1 MVKSSCIKRSTTLVQ
16 VSSYEFKVH
25 RKMEN
30 LSLHTSIIGSFS
42 GYSKPL
48 EEARYVVLGVPFD
61 HTSTF
66 RSGSR
71 FGPSAIRAASL
82 NIETYSLHSGVDI
95 ESVPIHDAGD
105 LHIVD
110 EASETLRRLKAV
122 AGDILSARKMP
133 VCIGGEH
140 TITLGVVQ
148 SLPKNVGVI
157 SFDAHGDL
165 RDEYGGGKLSH
176 ATVMRRISE
185 VVGTEG
191 IFICGVRALCR
202 EEVDFIEKE
211 DIRNLTPWKLR
222 ELGLEKA
229 AETLK
234 EFLARFQYTYLTID
248 SDVLDPAFCPGVAN
262 PEFDGLTASELT
274 YLVRAIAAERMIGF
288 DLVEICPNYDFG
300 AAAVAA
306 SRLIFEVIA
315 SAEKSRK
322 A

>member
-1 MVKSSCIKRSTTLVQ
+1 
-16 VSSYEFKVH
+16 
-25 RKMEN
+25 MEN
-30 LSLHTSIIGSFS
+30 LSLHTSVTGSFS

-48 EEARYVVLGVPFD
+48 EEARYVVIGVPFD

-82 NIETYSLHSGVDI
+82 NIETYSLRTRVDI

-110 EASETLRRLKAV
+110 DASETLRRLRV
-122 AGDILSARKMP
+122 VTRDVLSAGKMP

-140 TITLGVVQ
+140 TITLGAVQ

-176 ATVMRRISE
+176 ATVLRRISE

-191 IFICGVRALCR
+191 IFVCGVRALCK
-202 EEVDFIEKE
+202 EEVDFIQKE
-211 DIRNLTPWKLR
+211 RIQHLTPWRLR
-222 ELGLEKA
+222 ELGVEKA
-229 AETLK
+229 AESLRQ
-234 EFLARFQYTYLTID
+234 FLGKFQHTYLTID

-262 PEFDGLTASELT
+262 PEFDGLTPSELT
-274 YLVRAIAAERMIGF
+274 HLVSTVAGERLIGF
-288 DLVEICPNYDFG
+288 DLVEVCPNYDLG
-300 AAAVAA
+300 VSAVAG

-315 SAEKSRK
+315 KAENARRS
-322 A
+322 